1 MIFTKIFPSL
11 KRLIPTS
18 AALIALSTS
27 TAFAQSTAPAKVWH
41 KPELRAFWVD
51 GFNPGFMTPQEC
63 DDLMTNLR
71 AMHCNAVFVQMRKRG
86 DAYYASHY
94 EPWALDDTAHF
105 DALDY
110 LCKLAHES
118 GKPYIQV
125 HAWINAA
132 AVGGSKNPRG
142 VAALHPEWHSVSDAG
157 VDFDGES
164 TKIDPGIPG
173 AADWTYRVYM
183 DVVRHYPVDGIHLDF
198 IRYGGDGKTV
208 GHWGYSP
215 ISVSRYRQAVGIAD
229 PTIVPKFDDP
239 QWQGWRRSQ
248 VTALVKRVYL
258 GVKSLRPKV
267 TVSAATICWGDGP
280 TSDAMYEEK
289 SAAYTNVFADW
300 RGWMKSGILDINCPM
315 TYTNLDKHP
324 TFWQHWCEFVKDH
337 QYGRISAM
345 GVGSWLNT
353 IPNTLQE
360 IKDTRTKGAEGR
372 AAAGAVIFSY
382 AGTNSTVVPPVP
394 PATASTLGEQQYNPA
409 FYDALKA
416 PDMWAVDVPVPAMP
430 WKDHPITG
438 HVDGV
443 ALSDDD
449 LTPMDNAAVTLRR
462 WRDRRHHIYT
472 HLTWETTAD
481 GNGFYGF
488 PNVKPGI
495 YDVRIDWHGRH
506 LVESGIAVQAGR
518 VSTAPSTA
526 SHRPVAGT
534 GTLADGTKAAY
545 VAVVVTNGS
554 DRVGNGFYIADK
566 LGKPAVFVQAPN
578 LVMPTVAGDVIAVSG
593 VVHHAAGSPPV
604 VEASQVRF
612 LGAVMVDGG

>member
-1 MIFTKIFPSL
+1 
-11 KRLIPTS
+11 
-18 AALIALSTS
+18 
-27 TAFAQSTAPAKVWH
+27 
-41 KPELRAFWVD
+41 
-51 GFNPGFMTPQEC
+51 
-63 DDLMTNLR
+63 
-71 AMHCNAVFVQMRKRG
+71 
-86 DAYYASHY
+86 
-94 EPWALDDTAHF
+94 
-105 DALDY
+105 
-110 LCKLAHES
+110 
-118 GKPYIQV
+118 
-125 HAWINAA
+125 
-132 AVGGSKNPRG
+132 
-142 VAALHPEWHSVSDAG
+142 

-215 ISVSRYRQAVGIAD
+215 VSVARYRQAMGIDD
-229 PTIVPKFDDP
+229 PTIVPTFDDP
-239 QWQGWRRSQ
+239 KWQAWRRLQ
-248 VTALVKRVYL
+248 VTNLVKRVYL

-300 RGWMKSGILDINCPM
+300 RGWMKSGILDMNCPM

-337 QYGRISAM
+337 QYGRMSNM

-360 IKDTRTKGAEGR
+360 IKDTRTPGAKGR
-372 AAAGAVIFSY
+372 PAAGAVIFSY

-394 PATASTLGEQQYNPA
+394 PSTASTLGEQQYNPD
-409 FYDALKA
+409 FYNALKA
-416 PDMWAVDVPVPAMP
+416 PDIWSTDVPVPAMP
-430 WKDHPITG
+430 WKDHPTTG
-438 HVDGV
+438 HVAGV
-443 ALSDDD
+443 ALSDD
-449 LTPMDNAAVTLRR
+449 LAPMDNAAVTLRR
-462 WRDRRHHIYT
+462 WRDRRHHTYT

-506 LVESGIAVQAGR
+506 LVESGVLVQAGR

-534 GTLADGTKAAY
+534 GSLADGTKAAY
-545 VAVVVTNGS
+545 VGVVVTNGS

-566 LGKPAVFVQAPN
+566 MGKPAIFVQAPN
-578 LVMPTVAGDVIAVSG
+578 LVMPTVAGDKIAVSG
-593 VVHHAAGSPPV
+593 VVHRTAGSPPV

-612 LGAVMVDGG
+612 LGAVMVNGG